1 MIFLFNCKLYLK
13 RWKFLWNFT
22 AWVSIKTTCIET
34 TLYRNDQCWMRLFAF
49 NLRNLFEEWSA
60 MNASPRIFWNLI
72 GHPGDYVT
80 DFAATHPGTQA
91 SSHSHRL
98 ALHKQKW
105 KSDRKKKSLKQ
116 VAWVSWL
123 QKLNFRLWSL
133 VLSRCKLR
141 KDYEKIAH
149 GHFKK
154 QRQKRLYVSRYFG
167 GTSRPSPA
175 CKKSSVR

>member
-1 MIFLFNCKLYLK
+1 
-13 RWKFLWNFT
+13 
-22 AWVSIKTTCIET
+22 
-34 TLYRNDQCWMRLFAF
+34 MRLFAF

-80 DFAATHPGTQA
+80 DFASTHPGTQA

-154 QRQKRLYVSRYFG
+154 QRQKRL
-167 GTSRPSPA
+167 
-175 CKKSSVR
+175 